1 MKIIDYIQ
9 GKRHGKEANRLERE
23 ALNDPFLQ
31 DAIEGFDAVP
41 GEHLASINQLE
52 EELKRRI
59 TRKPR
64 VIAYRWWA
72 IGIAASLILVL
83 GIGSLMRMEMNIP
96 ENTALRAPKVIVPA
110 KPDNDSIV
118 PIHEKTEKKTI
129 ARHIQKQVI
138 KTEIATAVVETTNNS
153 QSESAEYSAP
163 TPEALPPKASNNTI
177 AFRSVDSVSLRTST
191 DVGNNVTIRIRG
203 VGSITPNS
211 GNTDTSASKS
221 GQKEMATSPVS
232 GKIKGKVLDENGE
245 PLIGATVRIKGR
257 SEGTLTDIHGNFEL
271 KIPDTGKVILE
282 TAYIGYSTKEVA
294 LTDNLN
300 EIKLKP
306 NELAL
311 NEVVAIGYGRRK
323 LINFNKKTTAKL
335 FGETEFKTYYQKHRT
350 AGLCDT
356 THLIIK
362 AHFRIDSAGKP
373 TDITVKK
380 APCPEMEQEFI
391 KCLQNSPV
399 WTEKNHKVRLSIR
412 F

>member
-1 MKIIDYIQ
+1 MKLIDYIQ

-41 GEHLASINQLE
+41 GDHLTSINQLE
-52 EELKRRI
+52 EDLKRRI

-83 GIGSLMRMEMNIP
+83 GIGSLMRMEMHVP
-96 ENTALRAPKVIVPA
+96 ENTALRAPKVVIPA
-110 KPDNDSIV
+110 KPDSDSIV
-118 PIHEKTEKKTI
+118 LQNEKPEKKTI
-129 ARHIQKQVI
+129 ARHISKQI
-138 KTEIATAVVETTNNS
+138 KNTEIATAVVETINDSKNESVEYTVPAPAAIPPTATNNVIAIK
-153 QSESAEYSAP
+153 SA
-163 TPEALPPKASNNTI
+163 
-177 AFRSVDSVSLRTST
+177 DSDQMKNSSG
-191 DVGNNVTIRIRG
+191 VGNNVTVRIRG
-203 VGSITPNS
+203 VGSITS
-211 GNTDTSASKS
+211 GSSYTDTSTSKS
-221 GQKEMATSPVS
+221 GQKEMAASPVW

-245 PLIGATVRIKGR
+245 PIIGATVKIKGH
-257 SEGTLTDIHGNFEL
+257 SEGTITDINGNFEL
-271 KIPDTGKVILE
+271 KMPGNDKVVLE
-282 TAYIGYSTKEVA
+282 AMYIGYSTKEVA
-294 LTDNLN
+294 LTDNLY

-306 NELAL
+306 NALAL

>member
-203 VGSITPNS
+203 VGSITP
-211 GNTDTSASKS
+211 D
-221 GQKEMATSPVS
+221 
-232 GKIKGKVLDENGE
+232 
-245 PLIGATVRIKGR
+245 
-257 SEGTLTDIHGNFEL
+257 
-271 KIPDTGKVILE
+271 
-282 TAYIGYSTKEVA
+282 
-294 LTDNLN
+294 
-300 EIKLKP
+300 
-306 NELAL
+306 
-311 NEVVAIGYGRRK
+311 
-323 LINFNKKTTAKL
+323 KKKWPPRL
-335 FGETEFKTYYQKHRT
+335 FR
-350 AGLCDT
+350 
-356 THLIIK
+356 
-362 AHFRIDSAGKP
+362 
-373 TDITVKK
+373 VK
-380 APCPEMEQEFI
+380 
-391 KCLQNSPV
+391 
-399 WTEKNHKVRLSIR
+399 
-412 F
+412 